1 MNIFAVESAY
11 FGQALP
17 HIVLQRNLIDLTF
30 QIVPKVLW
38 AIAILLLTRWAS
50 NLGKHVAHRV
60 LKRTEPTIQKFL
72 LQAAV
77 ILIWV
82 VGIVAALRAV
92 GIETTTVVAVVGAAG
107 LAIGLALQSSL
118 SHIAAGVMLVSFRP
132 FEVGDTIEGAG
143 VIGTVDSIGLF
154 STTVITPDHV
164 RITVPN
170 SNLFSGTLKNHTIM
184 GTRRL
189 DLEVDIGDRA
199 IETHHHS
206 FIVSRAASSF
216 GFDRAKTDTVHVASI
231 TPTSTVL
238 YLRPW
243 CMAQCYEQVKSEIL
257 QLVKEALAEKQNVE
271 AQKSSDP

>member
-1 MNIFAVESAY
+1 MNMFVIEITY
-11 FGQALP
+11 FGQTLP
-17 HIVLQRNLIDLTF
+17 HLAFQQNAINLAF

-38 AIAILLLTRWAS
+38 AIAILMLTRWAS

-154 STTVITPDHV
+154 STTVITSDNV

-170 SNLFSGTLKNHTIM
+170 SNLFSGTLKNQTIM

-199 IETHHHS
+199 IEPTITHLLSLVQPHPL
-206 FIVSRAASSF
+206 VLTNP
-216 GFDRAKTDTVHVASI
+216 KVTCHVASI
-231 TPTSTVL
+231 TPTSTIL

-243 CMAQCYEQVKSEIL
+243 CLAQGYEQVKSEIL
-257 QLVKEALAEKQNVE
+257 QLVKEALAEKQPTK
-271 AQKSSDP
+271 AP